1 MLELHQRLLS
11 ETGGSA
17 RSPVSTF
24 AQIQVAI
31 FAMIRQQPGTLNI
44 QGYFERN
51 KNEEYLLHH
60 RRSVVVVVVAG
71 YLGVHLGTIRPFRRR
86 STRLID
92 TLRKQANKCHH
103 ENRTGRSPH

>member
-1 MLELHQRLLS
+1 VLESHQRLLS

-60 RRSVVVVVVAG
+60 RRSEWSLWSLAI
-71 YLGVHLGTIRPFRRR
+71 LECI
-86 STRLID
+86 S
-92 TLRKQANKCHH
+92 
-103 ENRTGRSPH
+103 GRFGPLEGARHV